1 MVSRAISGCYA
12 LPPIAMVHAKL
23 LSRHGLLECQPVI
36 LLFTFITC
44 ESVIKIV
51 FDRAVEVPLSFC
63 VYEK

>member
-1 MVSRAISGCYA
+1 MVSRAIA
-12 LPPIAMVHAKL
+12 VEQERPPIAMVHAKL
-23 LSRHGLLECQPVI
+23 LSRHGLLECQPVV
-36 LLFTFITC
+36 LLFTFRAC